1 LSLKSADDESQ
12 FDNNTF
18 SFMAMVWKILLLL
31 VLGQLRIKLFLD
43 PLWTGRFHVIMKM
56 RIAHGYVCSKKKH
69 GYVIIHGCVIA
80 HEYAI
85 AYFTHEIE

>member
-1 LSLKSADDESQ
+1 
-12 FDNNTF
+12 
-18 SFMAMVWKILLLL
+18 MAMVWKNFLLL

-56 RIAHGYVCSKKKH
+56 RIAHC
-69 GYVIIHGCVIA
+69 YVIIHGCVIA

-85 AYFTHEIE
+85 AYFTHELSDPELI

>member
-18 SFMAMVWKILLLL
+18 SFMAMVWKFLLLL

-43 PLWTGRFHVIMKM
+43 PLWTGRFHVIRKM
-56 RIAHGYVCSKKKH
+56 RIAH